1 MSHREEGIDGTI
13 YQDGRIVNNGIT
25 NSGSF
30 GPAAEMAAKARAVEE
45 ALCLPTMEIDQHYCQ
60 SPLPDDSKARKEI
73 PLWEGVLAYF
83 PAALVAA
90 ARVSHLGNLK
100 HNPGEPLHHARG
112 KSMDHTD
119 CIARHLVDYQA
130 LKASAL
136 RSAGEEGWAS
146 CAGVAAAEEHL
157 GNMTWRVLAFVQQE
171 LEGMGRAPLAPRAV
185 QK

>member
-1 MSHREEGIDGTI
+1 MTYPEPKDVRDAQEWQRKADALAARETLDMLAQAVGEAI
-13 YQDGRIVNNGIT
+13 
-25 NSGSF
+25 
-30 GPAAEMAAKARAVEE
+30 AADLNVR
-45 ALCLPTMEIDQHYCQ
+45 CCS
-60 SPLPDDSKARKEI
+60 SPLPDDSTARKKI

-100 HNPGEPLHHARG
+100 HNPGEPLHHARD

-146 CAGVAAAEEHL
+146 FASVTAAEEHL